1 MGRRKQSNVITNAIL
16 FGEGSPFQNTSQD
29 HGWIIRSYFGRS
41 NAFNR
46 SSAVTNGSENG
57 RDFPNF
63 DGCASTPVDY
73 LPVSFKV
80 TVEKARTP
88 HGIMLTTGNGNHAR
102 NVQRAI
108 VELNRPYPTVHIHRD
123 PTGYISKQK
132 ARPSRPPGWY
142 VFVGD
147 IGPRVRECGGFEPA
161 DIAEGMAVWTWAAR
175 GPNKNG
181 KGGLTSAASEFYP
194 KHHPMAGERAP
205 ANTGFYRCL
214 RLNAPG
220 RDYMFFEGAGDTP
233 PAELRAYVLAELAK
247 MPRIP
252 R

>member
-1 MGRRKQSNVITNAIL
+1 MSRSISNALTNAIL
-16 FGEGSPFQNTSQD
+16 FGGSSPFTNTSTD
-29 HGWIIRSYFGRS
+29 HGWLVPAYFGTP

-46 SSAVTNGSENG
+46 SSTVTAGSEDG
-57 RDFPNF
+57 RDFPNW

-88 HGIMLTTGNGNHAR
+88 RGIMLTTGNGNHAR

-108 VELNRPYPTVHIHRD
+108 MSGKPYPTVHVHRD
-123 PTGYISKQK
+123 PTGYSSKQK
-132 ARPSRPPGWY
+132 SRPNRPAGWY

-147 IGPRVRECGGFEPA
+147 IGPAVRECGGFEPA
-161 DIAEGMAVWTWAAR
+161 DVSEGAAVWTWAKR
-175 GPNKNG
+175 K
-181 KGGLTSAASEFYP
+181 GLTSASSEFYP
-194 KHHPMAGERAP
+194 KHHPNAGERAP
-205 ANTGFYRCL
+205 VGTGFYRCL
-214 RLNAPG
+214 RMNVSGSEYL
-220 RDYMFFEGAGDTP
+220 FFEGADDTP
-233 PAELRAYVLAELAK
+233 PADLRAYVLAELAD